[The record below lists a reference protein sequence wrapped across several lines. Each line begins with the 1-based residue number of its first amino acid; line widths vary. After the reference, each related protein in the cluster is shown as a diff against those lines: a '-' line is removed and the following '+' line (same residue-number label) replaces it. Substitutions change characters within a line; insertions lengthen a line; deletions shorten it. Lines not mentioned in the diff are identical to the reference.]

1 MLLFQ
6 FTPLC
11 ERLQASWWRFST
23 QPLVQFTPL
32 CERLRSKFGI
42 SAPEGVISIHAS
54 LREATRWLVTAIFPL
69 FISIHASLRE
79 ATKSLV
85 DFGVYPEIS
94 IHASLREATLWCLE
108 LDFLFGNF
116 NSRLSTRGYLFGKLT
131 VMLSSTFQFTPL
143 YERLHADRE
152 NFMCMEDIS
161 IHASLREATH
171 GHCAYCGC
179 LLISI
184 HASLREATCSRY
196 QSSRKKQISIHA
208 SLREATYAHYLYVG
222 EVYDFN
228 SRLSTRGYGDQYSER
243 GRKHISIH
251 ASLREATESFSENK
265 PDDSISIHASLR
277 EATDRGADYL
287 MDDMAF
293 QFTPLCERLL
303 T

>member
-1 MLLFQ
+1 MLILAYIQ
-6 FTPLC
+6 
-11 ERLQASWWRFST
+11 
-23 QPLVQFTPL
+23 
-32 CERLRSKFGI
+32 K
-42 SAPEGVISIHAS
+42 
-54 LREATRWLVTAIFPL
+54 
-69 FISIHASLRE
+69 
-79 ATKSLV
+79 
-85 DFGVYPEIS
+85 
-94 IHASLREATLWCLE
+94 
-108 LDFLFGNF
+108 
-116 NSRLSTRGYLFGKLT
+116 
-131 VMLSSTFQFTPL
+131 FQFTPL

-152 NFMCMEDIS
+152 NFMCMED
-161 IHASLREATH
+161 
-171 GHCAYCGC
+171 
-179 LLISI
+179 
-184 HASLREATCSRY
+184 
-196 QSSRKKQISIHA
+196 ISIHA

-287 MDDMAF
+287 MDDMAV

>member
-1 MLLFQ
+1 MLILAYIQ
-6 FTPLC
+6 
-11 ERLQASWWRFST
+11 
-23 QPLVQFTPL
+23 
-32 CERLRSKFGI
+32 K
-42 SAPEGVISIHAS
+42 
-54 LREATRWLVTAIFPL
+54 
-69 FISIHASLRE
+69 
-79 ATKSLV
+79 
-85 DFGVYPEIS
+85 
-94 IHASLREATLWCLE
+94 
-108 LDFLFGNF
+108 
-116 NSRLSTRGYLFGKLT
+116 
-131 VMLSSTFQFTPL
+131 FQFTPL

-208 SLREATYAHYLYVG
+208 SLREAT
-222 EVYDFN
+222 
-228 SRLSTRGYGDQYSER
+228 
-243 GRKHISIH
+243 
-251 ASLREATESFSENK
+251 ESFSENK